1 MNQTFSLVILV
12 EFPEEISFYVV
23 PSDHPHLPALRKA
36 AKNHAVVNT
45 TVCSEE
51 DTKTILDVFYPHQ
64 GDGSP
69 SLLQPYRVESGHLE
83 APTVETIMVGFAL

>member
-64 GDGSP
+64 GDGYRRHRGW
-69 SLLQPYRVESGHLE
+69 SLCLPQSRRLC
-83 APTVETIMVGFAL
+83 

>member
-1 MNQTFSLVILV
+1 MKTFSLVILV

-23 PSDHPHLPALRKA
+23 PSDNPHLPALRKA

-69 SLLQPYRVESGHLE
+69 SLLAPYRVDSGHLE